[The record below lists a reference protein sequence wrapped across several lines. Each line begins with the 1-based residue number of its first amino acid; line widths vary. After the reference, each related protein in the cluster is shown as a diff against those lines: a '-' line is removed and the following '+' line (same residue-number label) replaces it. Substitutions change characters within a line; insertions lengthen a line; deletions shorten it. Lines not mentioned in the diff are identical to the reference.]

1 MESTLKSQKYP
12 QMYPFVESDL
22 PPNLAP
28 IKFQGD
34 YSNLQDQLVQA
45 NLEIAEVTR
54 RLRDLKRFV
63 RHAEN
68 AKAAIRR
75 LTSTN

>member
-1 MESTLKSQKYP
+1 MESTLKSRK
-12 QMYPFVESDL
+12 YPFVESDP